1 MTDIAKIRTGKVK
14 GTMNSNNLSDY
25 YYNHS
30 FMERLRKRLPEILPN
45 TYCIVAIDIEHFRLF
60 NKLYGRS
67 SGDEVI
73 RYIYTCLKQSALE
86 YDGIDAY
93 LGGDNF
99 VAFLPDDDEVLN
111 NIRQKIIKKFSE
123 WNNTSAFFPLF
134 GVYTI
139 KDTSVLP
146 ELMYD
151 HAMLA
156 LSHAEEDYKWHIC
169 RYTIEMESSLEKEVY
184 LLAAIEEGLE
194 KGEFTFFAQPQCNIA
209 TGQIVGAEALV
220 RWQKPDG
227 EVLLPGGFIP
237 VLEKNKMIDQLD
249 RYVWEK
255 VCQWLKGWIDQGYS
269 PVPISINVSRIDIY
283 AMDVPKYIF
292 SLLEK
297 YQIPEHLIKIE
308 ITESAYTENNN
319 RISHAVNTFRN
330 RGLVVMMD
338 DFGCGYSSLNM
349 LKNIPV
355 DVLKL
360 DMRFLQFKEEERQK
374 SANILES
381 IVNMAGLLHLP
392 IVVEGVENE
401 SQEKFVQKLG
411 CRYIQGFYYYKPLPI
426 KKFEELLRDK
436 RQIDTQ
442 GLVYKQ
448 VEPMHIREF
457 IDTNFVSDSMLNN
470 VLGPVVFFE
479 VLGGDIKITRV
490 NEQYFRM
497 LGEQHF
503 EEDIQKE
510 FLKRIPEE
518 ERCVFHRMIE
528 KAFENPVLGADGMI
542 HLLCEGE
549 QKMSVYTKV
558 FYLREREGYLAV
570 LLLFVGYKQS
580 NLKIQ
585 NRK

>member
-111 NIRQKIIKKFSE
+111 NIRQKIIKKFSK

-169 RYTIEMESSLEKEVY
+169 RYTMEMESCLEEEVY

-255 VCQWLKGWIDQGYS
+255 VCQWLKGWIDQCYS
-269 PVPISINVSRIDIY
+269 PVPISINVSRIDIC

-308 ITESAYTENNN
+308 ITDSAYTENNN

-479 VLGGDIKITRV
+479 VLGGDIKITCV

-510 FLKRIPEE
+510 FLKRISEE

-542 HLLCEGE
+542 HLLREGE

-558 FYLREREGYLAV
+558 FYLREREGYRQYYCS
-570 LLLFVGYKQS
+570 LLDISRV
-580 NLKIQ
+580 I
-585 NRK
+585 

>member
-73 RYIYTCLKQSALE
+73 RYIYTCLEQSALE

-111 NIRQKIIKKFSE
+111 CIRQKIVKKFSK

-169 RYTIEMESSLEKEVY
+169 RYTMEMESSLEEEVY

-220 RWQKPDG
+220 RWQKPNG

-297 YQIPEHLIKIE
+297 YQIPEYLIKIE

-319 RISHAVNTFRN
+319 RISHAVNTLRN

-374 SANILES
+374 SANILEA

-426 KKFEELLRDK
+426 KKFEELLKDK
-436 RQIDTQ
+436 RQIDAQ

-479 VLGGDIKITRV
+479 VFGGDIKVIRV

-497 LGEQHF
+497 IGEQHF

-542 HLLCEGE
+542 HLLREGE
-549 QKMSVYTKV
+549 QKMSVYAKV
-558 FYLREREGYLAV
+558 FYLREREGYRQYYCSLMDISRV
-570 LLLFVGYKQS
+570 
-580 NLKIQ
+580 I
-585 NRK
+585 

>member
-111 NIRQKIIKKFSE
+111 NIRQKIIKKFSK

-169 RYTIEMESSLEKEVY
+169 RYTMEMESCLEEEVY

-255 VCQWLKGWIDQGYS
+255 VCQWLKGWIDQCYS

-355 DVLKL
+355 DVLKI

-479 VLGGDIKITRV
+479 VLGGDIKITCV

-510 FLKRIPEE
+510 FLKRISEE

-542 HLLCEGE
+542 HLLREGE

-558 FYLREREGYLAV
+558 FYLREREGYRQYYCS
-570 LLLFVGYKQS
+570 LLDISRV
-580 NLKIQ
+580 I
-585 NRK
+585 

>member
-255 VCQWLKGWIDQGYS
+255 VCQWFKGWIDQGYS
-269 PVPISINVSRIDIY
+269 PVPISINVSRIDLY

-558 FYLREREGYLAV
+558 FYLREREGYRQYYCS
-570 LLLFVGYKQS
+570 LLDISRV
-580 NLKIQ
+580 I
-585 NRK
+585 

>member
-169 RYTIEMESSLEKEVY
+169 RYTMEMESCLEEEVY

-374 SANILES
+374 SANILEA
-381 IVNMAGLLHLP
+381 IINMAGLLHLP

-436 RQIDTQ
+436 NQIDAQ

-479 VLGGDIKITRV
+479 VFGEDIKVIRV

-497 LGEQHF
+497 IGEQHF

-518 ERCVFHRMIE
+518 ERCIFHRMIE

-542 HLLCEGE
+542 HLLREGE
-549 QKMSVYTKV
+549 QKMSVYAKV
-558 FYLREREGYLAV
+558 FYLREREGYRQYYCSLMDISRV
-570 LLLFVGYKQS
+570 
-580 NLKIQ
+580 I
-585 NRK
+585 

>member
-111 NIRQKIIKKFSE
+111 RIRQKIVKKLSK

-169 RYTIEMESSLEKEVY
+169 RYTIEMESCLEEEVY

-194 KGEFTFFAQPQCNIA
+194 KGEFTFFAQPQCNIT

-319 RISHAVNTFRN
+319 RISHAVNTFRK

-360 DMRFLQFKEEERQK
+360 DMRFLQFKEEEKQK
-374 SANILES
+374 SANILEA

-479 VLGGDIKITRV
+479 VLGGDIKIIRV

-542 HLLCEGE
+542 HLLREGE

-558 FYLREREGYLAV
+558 FYLREREGYRQYYCS
-570 LLLFVGYKQS
+570 LLDISRV
-580 NLKIQ
+580 I
-585 NRK
+585 

>member
-457 IDTNFVSDSMLNN
+457 IDKNFVSDSMLNN

-558 FYLREREGYLAV
+558 FYLREREGYRQYYCS
-570 LLLFVGYKQS
+570 LLDISRV
-580 NLKIQ
+580 I
-585 NRK
+585 

>member
-139 KDTSVLP
+139 KNTSVLP

-558 FYLREREGYLAV
+558 FYLREREGYRQYYCS
-570 LLLFVGYKQS
+570 LLDISRV
-580 NLKIQ
+580 I
-585 NRK
+585 

>member
-542 HLLCEGE
+542 HLLFEGE

-558 FYLREREGYLAV
+558 FYLREREGYRQYYCS
-570 LLLFVGYKQS
+570 LLDISRV
-580 NLKIQ
+580 I
-585 NRK
+585 

>member
-1 MTDIAKIRTGKVK
+1 
-14 GTMNSNNLSDY
+14 MNSNNLSDY

-558 FYLREREGYLAV
+558 FYLREREGYRQYYCS
-570 LLLFVGYKQS
+570 LLDISRV
-580 NLKIQ
+580 I
-585 NRK
+585 

>member
-528 KAFENPVLGADGMI
+528 KAFENSVLGADGMI

-558 FYLREREGYLAV
+558 FYLREREGYRQYYCS
-570 LLLFVGYKQS
+570 LLDISRV
-580 NLKIQ
+580 I
-585 NRK
+585 

>member
-1 MTDIAKIRTGKVK
+1 MCIR
-14 GTMNSNNLSDY
+14 D
-25 YYNHS
+25 
-30 FMERLRKRLPEILPN
+30 R
-45 TYCIVAIDIEHFRLF
+45 
-60 NKLYGRS
+60 
-67 SGDEVI
+67 
-73 RYIYTCLKQSALE
+73 
-86 YDGIDAY
+86 
-93 LGGDNF
+93 
-99 VAFLPDDDEVLN
+99 
-111 NIRQKIIKKFSE
+111 
-123 WNNTSAFFPLF
+123 
-134 GVYTI
+134 YTI

-169 RYTIEMESSLEKEVY
+169 RYTIEMESCLEEEVY

-194 KGEFTFFAQPQCNIA
+194 KGEFTFFAQPQCNIT

-319 RISHAVNTFRN
+319 RISHAVNTFRK

-479 VLGGDIKITRV
+479 VLGGDIKIT
-490 NEQYFRM
+490 
-497 LGEQHF
+497 LS
-503 EEDIQKE
+503 
-510 FLKRIPEE
+510 L
-518 ERCVFHRMIE
+518 
-528 KAFENPVLGADGMI
+528 I
-542 HLLCEGE
+542 HISEPTRPLYN
-549 QKMSVYTKV
+549 SY
-558 FYLREREGYLAV
+558 AV
-570 LLLFVGYKQS
+570 
-580 NLKIQ
+580 
-585 NRK
+585 

>member
-169 RYTIEMESSLEKEVY
+169 RYTMEMESCLEEEVY

-542 HLLCEGE
+542 HLLREGE

-558 FYLREREGYLAV
+558 FYLREREGYRQYYCS
-570 LLLFVGYKQS
+570 LLDISRV
-580 NLKIQ
+580 I
-585 NRK
+585 

>member
-169 RYTIEMESSLEKEVY
+169 RYTMEMESCLEEEVY

-269 PVPISINVSRIDIY
+269 PVPISINVSRFDIY

-558 FYLREREGYLAV
+558 FYLREREGYRQYYCS
-570 LLLFVGYKQS
+570 LLDISRV
-580 NLKIQ
+580 I
-585 NRK
+585 

>member
-330 RGLVVMMD
+330 RGPVVMMD

-558 FYLREREGYLAV
+558 FYLREREGYRQYYCS
-570 LLLFVGYKQS
+570 LLDISRV
-580 NLKIQ
+580 I
-585 NRK
+585 

>member
-392 IVVEGVENE
+392 IIVEGVENE

-558 FYLREREGYLAV
+558 FYLREREGYRQYYCS
-570 LLLFVGYKQS
+570 LLDISRV
-580 NLKIQ
+580 I
-585 NRK
+585 

>member
-30 FMERLRKRLPEILPN
+30 FMERLRKRLLEILPN

-558 FYLREREGYLAV
+558 FYLREREGYRQYYCS
-570 LLLFVGYKQS
+570 LLDISRV
-580 NLKIQ
+580 I
-585 NRK
+585 

>member
-1 MTDIAKIRTGKVK
+1 
-14 GTMNSNNLSDY
+14 MNGNSLSDY

-30 FMERLRKRLPEILPN
+30 FMDGLRKRLPEILPN

-73 RYIYTCLKQSALE
+73 RYVCTCLKQSALE

-111 NIRQKIIKKFSE
+111 NIRQKIIKKFSK

-139 KDTSVLP
+139 EDTSVLP

-169 RYTIEMESSLEKEVY
+169 RYTMEMESCLEEEVY
-184 LLAAIEEGLE
+184 LLAAIEEGLQKE
-194 KGEFTFFAQPQCNIA
+194 EFTFFAQPQCNIA

-237 VLEKNKMIDQLD
+237 VLEKNKMIDRLD

-255 VCQWLKGWIDQGYS
+255 VCQWLRGWIDQGYS
-269 PVPISINVSRIDIY
+269 PVPISINVSRIDIFE
-283 AMDVPKYIF
+283 MDVPKYIF

-297 YQIPEHLIKIE
+297 YQIPEYLIKIE

-319 RISHAVNTFRN
+319 RISHAVNTLRN

-374 SANILES
+374 SANILEA

-426 KKFEELLRDK
+426 KKFEELLKDK
-436 RQIDTQ
+436 RQIDAQ

-479 VLGGDIKITRV
+479 VFGGDIKVTRV

-497 LGEQHF
+497 IGEQHF
-503 EEDIQKE
+503 EEDIQRE

-542 HLLCEGE
+542 HLLREGE
-549 QKMSVYTKV
+549 QKISVYAKV
-558 FYLREREGYLAV
+558 FYLREREGYRQYYCSLMDISRV
-570 LLLFVGYKQS
+570 
-580 NLKIQ
+580 I
-585 NRK
+585 

>member
-1 MTDIAKIRTGKVK
+1 
-14 GTMNSNNLSDY
+14 MNSKSLSDY

-558 FYLREREGYLAV
+558 FYLREREGYRQYYCS
-570 LLLFVGYKQS
+570 LLDISRV
-580 NLKIQ
+580 I
-585 NRK
+585 

>member
-99 VAFLPDDDEVLN
+99 VAFFPDDDEVLN

-169 RYTIEMESSLEKEVY
+169 RYTMEMESCLEEEVY

-237 VLEKNKMIDQLD
+237 VLEKNKMIDRLD

-442 GLVYKQ
+442 GPVYKQ

-558 FYLREREGYLAV
+558 FYLREREGYRQYYCS
-570 LLLFVGYKQS
+570 LLDISRV
-580 NLKIQ
+580 I
-585 NRK
+585 

>member
-73 RYIYTCLKQSALE
+73 RYIYTCLEQSALE

-111 NIRQKIIKKFSE
+111 CIRQKIVKKFSK

-169 RYTIEMESSLEKEVY
+169 RYTMEMESSLEEEVY

-220 RWQKPDG
+220 RWQKPNG

-297 YQIPEHLIKIE
+297 YQIPEYLIKIE

-319 RISHAVNTFRN
+319 RISHAVNTLRN

-374 SANILES
+374 SANILEA

-426 KKFEELLRDK
+426 KKFEELLKDK
-436 RQIDTQ
+436 RQIDAQ
-442 GLVYKQ
+442 GLVCKQ

-479 VLGGDIKITRV
+479 VFGGDIKVIRV

-497 LGEQHF
+497 IGEQHF

-542 HLLCEGE
+542 HLLREGE
-549 QKMSVYTKV
+549 QKMSVYAKV
-558 FYLREREGYLAV
+558 FYLREREGYRQYYCSLMDISRV
-570 LLLFVGYKQS
+570 
-580 NLKIQ
+580 I
-585 NRK
+585 

>member
-111 NIRQKIIKKFSE
+111 RIRQKIVKKLSK

-139 KDTSVLP
+139 KDTTVLP

-156 LSHAEEDYKWHIC
+156 LSYAEEDYKWHIC
-169 RYTIEMESSLEKEVY
+169 RYTIEMESSLEEEVY

-194 KGEFTFFAQPQCNIA
+194 KEEFTFFAQPQCNIA

-269 PVPISINVSRIDIY
+269 PVPISINVSRIDIFE
-283 AMDVPKYIF
+283 MDVPKYIF

-297 YQIPEHLIKIE
+297 YQIPEYLIKIE

-319 RISHAVNTFRN
+319 RISHAVNTLRN

-360 DMRFLQFKEEERQK
+360 DMRFLQFKEEEKQK
-374 SANILES
+374 SANILEA

-479 VLGGDIKITRV
+479 VFGGDIKVIRV

-497 LGEQHF
+497 IGEQHF
-503 EEDIQKE
+503 EEDIQRE

-518 ERCVFHRMIE
+518 ERCAFHRMIE

-542 HLLCEGE
+542 HLLREGE

-558 FYLREREGYLAV
+558 FYLREREGYRQYYCSLMDISRV
-570 LLLFVGYKQS
+570 
-580 NLKIQ
+580 I
-585 NRK
+585 

>member
-45 TYCIVAIDIEHFRLF
+45 TYCIVAIDIEHFRLC

-111 NIRQKIIKKFSE
+111 NIRQKIIKKFSK

-169 RYTIEMESSLEKEVY
+169 RYTMEMESCLEEEVY

-255 VCQWLKGWIDQGYS
+255 VCQWLKGWIDQCYS

-479 VLGGDIKITRV
+479 VLGGDIKITCV

-510 FLKRIPEE
+510 FLKRISEE

-542 HLLCEGE
+542 HLLREGE

-558 FYLREREGYLAV
+558 FYLREREGYRQYYCS
-570 LLLFVGYKQS
+570 LLDISRV
-580 NLKIQ
+580 I
-585 NRK
+585 

>member
-269 PVPISINVSRIDIY
+269 PVPISINVSLIDIY

-558 FYLREREGYLAV
+558 FYLREREGYRQYYCS
-570 LLLFVGYKQS
+570 LLDISRV
-580 NLKIQ
+580 I
-585 NRK
+585 

>member
-45 TYCIVAIDIEHFRLF
+45 TYCIIAIDIEHFRLF

-209 TGQIVGAEALV
+209 TGQSVGAEALV

-558 FYLREREGYLAV
+558 FYLREREGYRQYYCS
-570 LLLFVGYKQS
+570 LLDISRV
-580 NLKIQ
+580 I
-585 NRK
+585 

>member
-297 YQIPEHLIKIE
+297 YQIPEHLIKIK

-558 FYLREREGYLAV
+558 FYLREREGYRQYYCS
-570 LLLFVGYKQS
+570 LLDISRV
-580 NLKIQ
+580 I
-585 NRK
+585 

>member
-169 RYTIEMESSLEKEVY
+169 RYTMEMESCLEEEVY

-510 FLKRIPEE
+510 FLKRIQEE

-558 FYLREREGYLAV
+558 FYLREREGYRQYYCS
-570 LLLFVGYKQS
+570 LLDISRV
-580 NLKIQ
+580 I
-585 NRK
+585 

>member
-542 HLLCEGE
+542 HLLREGE

-558 FYLREREGYLAV
+558 FYLREREGYRQYYCS
-570 LLLFVGYKQS
+570 LLDISRV
-580 NLKIQ
+580 I
-585 NRK
+585 

>member
-558 FYLREREGYLAV
+558 FYLREREGYRQYYCSLMDISRV
-570 LLLFVGYKQS
+570 
-580 NLKIQ
+580 I
-585 NRK
+585 

>member
-1 MTDIAKIRTGKVK
+1 
-14 GTMNSNNLSDY
+14 MNGNSLSDY

-30 FMERLRKRLPEILPN
+30 FMDGLRKRLPEILPN

-73 RYIYTCLKQSALE
+73 RYVCTCLKQSALE

-111 NIRQKIIKKFSE
+111 NIRQKIIKKFSK

-139 KDTSVLP
+139 EDTSVLP

-169 RYTIEMESSLEKEVY
+169 RYTMEMESCLEEEVY
-184 LLAAIEEGLE
+184 LLAAIEEGLQKE
-194 KGEFTFFAQPQCNIA
+194 EFTFFAQPQCNIA

-220 RWQKPDG
+220 RWQKPNG

-237 VLEKNKMIDQLD
+237 VLEKNKMIDRLD

-255 VCQWLKGWIDQGYS
+255 VCQWLRGWIDQGYS
-269 PVPISINVSRIDIY
+269 PVPISINVSRIDIFE
-283 AMDVPKYIF
+283 MDVPKYIF

-297 YQIPEHLIKIE
+297 YQIPEYLIKIE

-319 RISHAVNTFRN
+319 RISHAVNTLRN

-374 SANILES
+374 SANILEA

-411 CRYIQGFYYYKPLPI
+411 CRYIQGFYCYKPLPI

-479 VLGGDIKITRV
+479 VFGGDIKVTRV

-497 LGEQHF
+497 IGEQHF
-503 EEDIQKE
+503 EEDIQRE

-542 HLLCEGE
+542 HLLREGE
-549 QKMSVYTKV
+549 QKISVYAKV
-558 FYLREREGYLAV
+558 FYLREREGYRQYYCSLMDISKV
-570 LLLFVGYKQS
+570 
-580 NLKIQ
+580 I
-585 NRK
+585 

>member
-169 RYTIEMESSLEKEVY
+169 RYTMEMESCLEEEVY

-237 VLEKNKMIDQLD
+237 VLEKNKMIDRLD

-457 IDTNFVSDSMLNN
+457 IDKNFVSDSMLNN

-558 FYLREREGYLAV
+558 FYLREREGYRQYYCS
-570 LLLFVGYKQS
+570 LLDISRV
-580 NLKIQ
+580 I
-585 NRK
+585 

>member
-14 GTMNSNNLSDY
+14 GTMNSNNLSD

-558 FYLREREGYLAV
+558 FYLREREGYRQYYCS
-570 LLLFVGYKQS
+570 LLDISRV
-580 NLKIQ
+580 I
-585 NRK
+585 

>member
-255 VCQWLKGWIDQGYS
+255 VCQWLKGWIDQCYS

-558 FYLREREGYLAV
+558 FYLREREGYRQYYCS
-570 LLLFVGYKQS
+570 LLDISRV
-580 NLKIQ
+580 I
-585 NRK
+585 

>member
-1 MTDIAKIRTGKVK
+1 
-14 GTMNSNNLSDY
+14 MNGNSLSDY

-30 FMERLRKRLPEILPN
+30 FMDGLRKRLPEILPN
-45 TYCIVAIDIEHFRLF
+45 TYCIVAVDIEHFRLF

-73 RYIYTCLKQSALE
+73 RYVCTCLKQSALE

-111 NIRQKIIKKFSE
+111 NIRQKIIKKFSK

-139 KDTSVLP
+139 EDTSVLP

-169 RYTIEMESSLEKEVY
+169 RYTMEMESCLEEEVY
-184 LLAAIEEGLE
+184 LLAAIEEGLQKE
-194 KGEFTFFAQPQCNIA
+194 EFTFFAQPQCNIA

-237 VLEKNKMIDQLD
+237 VLEKNKMIDRLD

-255 VCQWLKGWIDQGYS
+255 VCQWLRGWIDQGYS
-269 PVPISINVSRIDIY
+269 PVPISINVSRIDIFE
-283 AMDVPKYIF
+283 MDVPKYIF

-297 YQIPEHLIKIE
+297 YQIPEYLIKIE

-319 RISHAVNTFRN
+319 RISHAVNTLRN

-374 SANILES
+374 SANILEA

-479 VLGGDIKITRV
+479 VFGGDIKVTRV

-497 LGEQHF
+497 IGEQHF
-503 EEDIQKE
+503 EEDIQRE

-542 HLLCEGE
+542 HLLREGE
-549 QKMSVYTKV
+549 QKISVYAKV
-558 FYLREREGYLAV
+558 FYLREREGYRQYYCSLMDISKV
-570 LLLFVGYKQS
+570 
-580 NLKIQ
+580 I
-585 NRK
+585 